1 MVVLESAIL
10 LEKPI
15 PPETYDY
22 VLVVTAPEA
31 VRVARVVARDGV
43 TETQV
48 RRRMAAQWSDAERV
62 ARADFVLENDDRQ
75 PLLPALLQL
84 LDKIKQDGKN

>member
-1 MVVLESAIL
+1 MLFRSIL
-10 LEKPI
+10 LEKPV
-15 PPETYDY
+15 PPEIYDY

-43 TETQV
+43 TEAQV